1 VALEESVII
10 LIVFRDVTHEKER
23 STTVRSLF
31 VGLLCVL
38 LGAVHG
44 MAQDSAILK
53 TQRDKVS
60 YSMGL
65 DIGRMLKMQGVD
77 VDLELVTRGL
87 KDAYTGNQPLLTDEE
102 MQEVLTNFKKEF
114 IAKQQELAKQQG
126 EKNKK
131 EGEIF
136 LETNK
141 KKEGV
146 QTLPS
151 GLQYKVLKAGA
162 GKKPTATDTVT
173 VHYRGT
179 LIDGKEFDS
188 SYRRGKPATFPV
200 NGVIPG
206 WTEALPLM
214 EEGAKWELFIPSNLA
229 YGERSAGG
237 DIGPNATLI
246 FEVELISIE

>member
-1 VALEESVII
+1 MRSF
-10 LIVFRDVTHEKER
+10 IVGV
-23 STTVRSLF
+23 
-31 VGLLCVL
+31 LCVL
-38 LGAVHG
+38 LVSGQG
-44 MAQDSAILK
+44 MAQESAILK

-126 EKNKK
+126 EKNKR

-136 LETNK
+136 LEANK

-162 GKKPTATDTVT
+162 GKKPTTTDTVT

-188 SYRRGKPATFPV
+188 SYQRGKPATFPV

-214 EEGAKWELFIPSNLA
+214 EEGAQWELFVPSNLA
-229 YGERSAGG
+229 YGERGAGRE
-237 DIGPNATLI
+237 IGPNATLI
-246 FEVELISIE
+246 FEVELISIEQKN

>member
-1 VALEESVII
+1 M
-10 LIVFRDVTHEKER
+10 
-23 STTVRSLF
+23 RSLILG
-31 VGLLCVL
+31 VLCVL
-38 LGAVHG
+38 LVAVQG

-53 TQRDKVS
+53 TQRDKIS

-126 EKNKK
+126 EKNKR

-136 LETNK
+136 LEANK

-162 GKKPTATDTVT
+162 GKKPTTTDTVT

-188 SYRRGKPATFPV
+188 SYQRGKPATFPV

-214 EEGAKWELFIPSNLA
+214 EEGAQWELFIPSNLA

-246 FEVELISIE
+246 FEVELISVEEKK

>member
-1 VALEESVII
+1 M
-10 LIVFRDVTHEKER
+10 
-23 STTVRSLF
+23 
-31 VGLLCVL
+31 VGVLCVL
-38 LGAVHG
+38 LVAVHG

-53 TQRDKVS
+53 TERDKVS
-60 YSMGL
+60 YSIGL
-65 DIGRMLKMQGVD
+65 DIGRMFKMQGVD

-87 KDAYTGNQPLLTDEE
+87 KDAYTGSQSLLTDEE

-126 EKNKK
+126 EKNKR

-146 QTLPS
+146 QMLPS

-162 GKKPTATDTVT
+162 GKKPTTTDTVT

-188 SYRRGKPATFPV
+188 SYQRGKPVTFPV

-229 YGERSAGG
+229 YGERGAGRE
-237 DIGPNATLI
+237 IGPNATLI
-246 FEVELISIE
+246 FEVELISIEEKK

>member
-1 VALEESVII
+1 M
-10 LIVFRDVTHEKER
+10 F
-23 STTVRSLF
+23 
-31 VGLLCVL
+31 
-38 LGAVHG
+38 
-44 MAQDSAILK
+44 
-53 TQRDKVS
+53 
-60 YSMGL
+60 
-65 DIGRMLKMQGVD
+65 KMQGIE

-87 KDAYTGNQPLLTDEE
+87 KDAYTGSPSLLTDEE

-136 LETNK
+136 LEANK

-188 SYRRGKPATFPV
+188 SYPRGKPVTFPV

-206 WTEALPLM
+206 WTEALHSWKKEPN
-214 EEGAKWELFIPSNLA
+214 GALYPSTLPTA
-229 YGERSAGG
+229 RGAGVTLVPMR
-237 DIGPNATLI
+237 PN
-246 FEVELISIE
+246 FEVELISIEQRSELRTHGDDIRRRHRSSSIFR